1 MDEQT
6 RCFVVCT
13 DETGRFDASVAKA
26 LERASAES
34 AKVILYNVT
43 APGSAFSD
51 PRPNEWAGEGEREQ
65 YDQPL
70 DPVKLEKLGRHEFA
84 LQVQGAREKGVDAYG
99 WLPDKVGG
107 DALAAYAAQ
116 QGADLVLLP
125 ADLDEPEI
133 TRYFE
138 LDDTGAGLTVER
150 V

>member
-13 DETGRFDASVAKA
+13 DETGRLDASVEKA
-26 LERASAES
+26 LQRASGEGAR
-34 AKVILYNVT
+34 VILYNVT
-43 APGSAFSD
+43 APGSAFST

-84 LQVQGAREKGVDAYG
+84 LQVQHARERGIDAWG
-99 WLPDKVGG
+99 WLPEKFGG
-107 DALAAYAAQ
+107 DALAAYATQ

-125 ADLDEPEI
+125 VDLDEPEI
-133 TRYFE
+133 TEYFT
-138 LDDTGAGLTVER
+138 LDNAAAGLTVER